1 MWKCGLC
8 MWKCGLCMVSPGSEP
23 PKGSR
28 EEIVDH
34 LEDHGVLDIDR
45 YLTNA
50 GEQTT
55 LDNL

>member
-1 MWKCGLC
+1 
-8 MWKCGLCMVSPGSEP
+8 MWKCGLCMVSPSSEA

-34 LEDHGVLDIDR
+34 LEDHGVLDINR
-45 YLTNA
+45 YLTKA